1 MKNDLM
7 KRQSLILILF
17 FTCTFSFAQTQN
29 KTADT
34 VTVKYKLSE
43 YLLSCQ
49 SMAYTIIGEKDFQ
62 TKSYLGTKGLDYYN
76 KAYQQFVKLQD
87 PQYGE
92 LNEELR
98 KSISTLL
105 EGYAK
110 IYGDISLLN
119 DPSYAVAL
127 AFMDNIYKKK
137 ILPGLWDK
145 K

>member
-1 MKNDLM
+1 MK
-7 KRQSLILILF
+7 KPSLILILLF
-17 FTCTFSFAQTQN
+17 IGTFSFAQTQS

-34 VTVKYKLSE
+34 ATVKYKLCE

-62 TKSYLGTKGLDYYN
+62 TKNYLGTKGLDYYN
-76 KAYQQFVKLQD
+76 KAYQQFTKLQD
-87 PQYGE
+87 PQYGV
-92 LNEELR
+92 LSDDLR
-98 KSISTLL
+98 KNIATLM

-110 IYGDISLLN
+110 IYNDISLLN

-137 ILPGLWDK
+137 ILPELWDRK
-145 K
+145 